1 MTADRRTRRRNTGL
15 ALGAGVAA
23 LVVTGA
29 LGAFAVAEMA
39 DSRAGR
45 DASDD
50 TGRVVEAQTLPW
62 TATALIG
69 VMDDTGRL
77 ASSAVA
83 VLDPDGRGGTLTAI
97 SSSADTASGTNE
109 VLRPLGAVFEVD
121 GPQAWRASAEQ
132 ATGLSFDIAEV
143 VDEERFAQVVGPLGD
158 LPTLFPF
165 AFSDAA
171 SGQTFEAGATVLST
185 AAAYRVI
192 TSVNGDGPDWQLDP
206 VRNAV
211 WDAIADRVGAGIG
224 ALPEGVEFTR
234 AAPPAGLDQFSDA
247 LFSAPVAHR
256 DLETLQIDA
265 ERVAEQL
272 PLEYSDVIGAGWEDA
287 VVTLRRG
294 EVVLVF
300 ASIAPSRMA
309 APLEGPTVR
318 MVSGFTDDDA
328 GPLGLNRSDL
338 LIGAIDV
345 LLFTKTNVLSVV
357 DQPGAAVP
365 ERTTVMVSDAALIDG
380 VWELYG
386 DVFGELD
393 VRVAPV
399 AIVGV
404 DAEITLGRGYLDR
417 LAASDGPSGE
427 DPSDGADDDSS
438 VDETSPD
445 ATDVAGSEP

>member
-1 MTADRRTRRRNTGL
+1 MTADRRTRRRNTWLAIVAGL
-15 ALGAGVAA
+15 VALLA
-23 LVVTGA
+23 TGA
-29 LGAFAVAEMA
+29 LGAFAVVEMA

-50 TGRVVEAQTLPW
+50 TGRVVEAQRLPW

-69 VMDDTGRL
+69 VMDDNGRL

-83 VLDPDGRGGTLTAI
+83 VLDPEGRGGTLTPI
-97 SSSADTASGTNE
+97 SSSADTASGTNV

-121 GPQAWRASAEQ
+121 GPEAWRAAAEQ
-132 ATGLSFDIAEV
+132 ATGLSFDVAEV
-143 VDEERFAQVVGPLGD
+143 IDEERFIQLIGPLGD

-165 AFSDAA
+165 AFTDAKTEE
-171 SGQTFEAGATVLST
+171 TFEAGATVLTTS
-185 AAAYRVI
+185 AAYRVI
-192 TSVNGDGPDWQLDP
+192 TSVNGDGPDWQIDP
-206 VRNAV
+206 IRNAV

-224 ALPEGVEFTR
+224 ALPDGVVFTR
-234 AAPPAGLDQFSDA
+234 AAPPSGLDQFTDG
-247 LFSAPVAHR
+247 LFSAPVAFR
-256 DLETLQIDA
+256 GLETVQIDPD
-265 ERVAEQL
+265 RVADQL
-272 PLEYSDVIGAGWEDA
+272 PVEYSNVIGLGWEES

-300 ASIAPSRMA
+300 ASVAPSRMA

-318 MVSGFTDDDA
+318 MVSGYTDDDA
-328 GPLGLNRSDL
+328 APLGFNRSDL

-357 DQPGAAVP
+357 DQPGATVP
-365 ERTTVMVSDAALIDG
+365 ERTTVLVSDAALIDG

-399 AIVGV
+399 AISGI
-404 DAEITLGRGYLDR
+404 DAEITLGREYLR
-417 LAASDGPSGE
+417 LLAEPDTPAD
-427 DPSDGADDDSS
+427 DDDSS
-438 VDETSPD
+438 NGATPET
-445 ATDVAGSEP
+445 TDVAGSDS

>member
-1 MTADRRTRRRNTGL
+1 MTADRRTRRRNTWL
-15 ALGAGVAA
+15 ALAAGVVA
-23 LVVTGA
+23 LVVTGV

-50 TGRVVEAQTLPW
+50 TGRVTEAQQLPW
-62 TATALIG
+62 TSTALIG
-69 VMDDTGRL
+69 VVDDDGRL

-83 VLDPDGRGGTLTAI
+83 VLDPEGRGGTIVPL
-97 SSSADTASGTNE
+97 SVSADTASGTNV
-109 VLRPLGAVFEVD
+109 VLRPLGAVFDVD
-121 GPQAWRASAEQ
+121 GPEAWRASAEQ
-132 ATGLSFDIAEV
+132 ATGLSFDVAEV
-143 VDEERFAQVVGPLGD
+143 VDEERFVQIVGPLGD

-165 AFSDAA
+165 AFTDAA
-171 SGQTFEAGATVLST
+171 SEETFEAGSTVLST
-185 AAAYRVI
+185 SAAYRVV
-192 TSVNGDGPDWQLDP
+192 TAVNGDGPDWQLDP

-224 ALPEGVEFTR
+224 ALPDGVVFSR
-234 AAPPAGLDQFSDA
+234 AAPPSGLDQFTDG
-247 LFSAPVAHR
+247 LFSGPVAFR
-256 DLETLQIDA
+256 DLETVQIDPD
-265 ERVAEQL
+265 RVADQM
-272 PLEYSDVIGAGWEDA
+272 PVEYSTVIGLGWEES

-318 MVSGFTDDDA
+318 MVSGYTDDDA
-328 GPLGLNRSDL
+328 APLGFNRSDL

-399 AIVGV
+399 AISGV
-404 DAEITLGRGYLDR
+404 DAEITLGREYLRR
-417 LAASDGPSGE
+417 LAEPADEGS
-427 DPSDGADDDSS
+427 DDDSS
-438 VDETSPD
+438 PGETTPD
-445 ATDVAGSEP
+445 TTDVAGSDS